1 MEISAAIAVIR
12 QLIEFRIRRAFGT
25 LSYIDDQENLFPLE
39 LSLVFECLKK
49 HKDDIYLP
57 ISLENVERIYK
68 WSNLY
73 IHSGK
78 QDFSWMPYFVE
89 QVLKPLTF
97 GERENCGWDVKNGIK
112 ASKKVIEQI
121 YQELIT
127 LSKKSDVKIYAC
139 KPECILKD

>member
-1 MEISAAIAVIR
+1 M
-12 QLIEFRIRRAFGT
+12 L
-25 LSYIDDQENLFPLE
+25 PLE

-49 HKDDIYLP
+49 HKDDICSP
-57 ISLENVERIYK
+57 ISLENIERIYK

-89 QVLKPLTF
+89 QILKPLTF
-97 GERENCGWDVKNGIK
+97 GQRENMGWDVKNGIK
-112 ASKKVIEQI
+112 TSEKTIEQI

-127 LSKKSDVKIYAC
+127 LSKKPDVIIYQC
-139 KPECILKD
+139 KPECILKE